1 MATPKPRKTAQ
12 AGKANKPA
20 GPKKSAKSAAP
31 PPKPTSFMNWLGRQ
45 VGHVKKAV
53 KTDVTNPAAP
63 RLQNGAAN
71 PQPTAPEPE
80 PAPNVP
86 QVVYRD
92 AKAEEVELPD
102 QPGVKLRRTIIDE
115 VIVEEKQKKGDSSQ

>member
-1 MATPKPRKTAQ
+1 MAQ
-12 AGKANKPA
+12 QGD
-20 GPKKSAKSAAP
+20 
-31 PPKPTSFMNWLGRQ
+31 SFWNWLGRQ

-53 KTDVTNPAAP
+53 HTDVAPPVAP

-71 PQPTAPEPE
+71 PQPAEQPATAPPGPTPE
-80 PAPNVP
+80 AP
-86 QVVYRD
+86 QVIYRD

-115 VIVEEKQKKGDSSQ
+115 VIVDEKKKGDRSQ